1 VGAALSSSDRR
12 TKGGP
17 AILIVD
23 DHRMLADA
31 LASVL
36 TAKGYHCE
44 VAELD
49 GIDSVPS
56 QAVVLRPEL
65 TLLDL
70 DLGCANGLELIG
82 PIRAT
87 GSRVL
92 VVTACEDQQRLA
104 AAVAL
109 GAVGWVNKARR
120 FEVVI
125 EAAETAV
132 RDRPLLPSLRHQDLA
147 NVGKGYLDVD
157 LELRT
162 RIDRLTTRE
171 KEVLAGIAR
180 GANAQDMAE
189 EFVVSIGTVRTH
201 IRSVLTK
208 LGVSSQVAAAA
219 LAVQWSASR
228 RGLDRNELLSP
239 LKTGA

>member
-1 VGAALSSSDRR
+1 MGSALRSSSGRGDEG
-12 TKGGP
+12 T
-17 AILIVD
+17 AVLIVD

-36 TAKGYHCE
+36 AARGYRCE
-44 VAELD
+44 VAEVD
-49 GIDSVPS
+49 GAETVP
-56 QAVVLRPEL
+56 ARALRLRPAL

-70 DLGCANGLELIG
+70 DLGSVDGLELVT
-82 PIRAT
+82 PLRAT

-92 VVTACEDQQRLA
+92 VLSACEDHQRLA

-109 GAVGWVNKARR
+109 GAVGWVSKARR
-120 FEVVI
+120 FEEVL
-125 EAAETAV
+125 EAAEAAV
-132 RDRPLLPSLRHQDLA
+132 RDRTLLPLLRQQDLA
-147 NVGKGYLDVD
+147 TVGQEYLDVD

-162 RIDRLTTRE
+162 RIDRLTARE
-171 KEVLAGIAR
+171 KEVLSGIAR
-180 GANAQDMAE
+180 GSSAQDMAD
-189 EFVVSIGTVRTH
+189 EFVVSIGTMRTH

-228 RGLDRNELLSP
+228 RGLDRDELLSP
-239 LKTGA
+239 LKASV